1 MVFIS
6 AKDPS
11 DWNDQISYL
20 STAAKKKK
28 NVFHGDTENLKQ
40 RLLLSERYQQED

>member
-1 MVFIS
+1 VVFIS

-11 DWNDQISYL
+11 DWDDQISYL
-20 STAAKKKK
+20 STAAKK

-40 RLLLSERYQQED
+40 KLLLSERYQQED

>member
-11 DWNDQISYL
+11 DWNDQISYF
-20 STAAKKKK
+20 STAAKTKTKTK
-28 NVFHGDTENLKQ
+28 DVFNGDTEILKQ
-40 RLLLSERYQQED
+40 MLLSERYQ

>member
-6 AKDPS
+6 AKYPS
-11 DWNDQISYL
+11 DWNDQISYF

-28 NVFHGDTENLKQ
+28 DVFHGDTENLKQ
-40 RLLLSERYQQED
+40 VLLLSERYQED